1 MMEPIVSITK
11 LSAQYFYTDDDKF
24 NHENIQLRKESTR
37 GSPYKEHSCVRVIG
51 QGTFG
56 IVNETLKSNG
66 KRRAIKL
73 IDDGDGSAHR
83 EIATL
88 TNRRVDCKFVG
99 KYYDSWIYNTEGV
112 MDEWKRKFFIPKWAV
127 AIELELCEGKLDSN
141 LP

>member
-1 MMEPIVSITK
+1 MKPIVRITK
-11 LSAQYFYTDDDKF
+11 LSAQYFYTDD
-24 NHENIQLRKESTR
+24 NHDNIQLRKEFTR
-37 GSPYKEHSCVRVIG
+37 GSSYKEHSYIRAIG

-56 IVNETLKSNG
+56 VVLETLKSNG

-83 EIATL
+83 EIGTL
-88 TNRRVDCKFVG
+88 TNRRGDCKFIV
-99 KYYDSWIYNTEGV
+99 KYYDSWIDNTEGV
-112 MDEWKRKFFIPKWAV
+112 MDEWKRKFSIPKWAV